1 MLNCFVFQDAALV
14 AMRKEVVAE
23 ITKLRNQELEQAQ
36 QELRQQLQQQ
46 VPLHLH
52 VACGNSHFPV
62 TCVWPAPLFGPCLSR
77 PYQINAASGRH
88 AHTGTNGY
96 LLFDNPPGK
105 ARLILLMHSFDCQNL
120 HHTAD
125 N

>member
-52 VACGNSHFPV
+52 VACSNFTFLQS
-62 TCVWPAPLFGPCLSR
+62 L
-77 PYQINAASGRH
+77 ASGQRH
-88 AHTGTNGY
+88 CLGHAYQG
-96 LLFDNPPGK
+96 PIK
-105 ARLILLMHSFDCQNL
+105 
-120 HHTAD
+120 
-125 N
+125 